1 MPIKGGFGGAN
12 TNANGLPFE
21 HKTSLH
27 TALELAGFEVIEG
40 KEFAIVLK
48 NGKEIGASAP
58 KQKLYKLLTNL
69 EIEHENRLS
78 KQLWPDEA
86 LFVHD
91 SRTLFIIEK
100 KYQEVSGSVDEK
112 LQTCDFKRKQY
123 VKLVAGGHLTVEY
136 IYVLNDWFRD
146 AVYTDVLEYIKS
158 VGCHYYFNEIPLH
171 TLGLDS

>member
-1 MPIKGGFGGAN
+1 MPVKGGIGGAN

-27 TALELAGFEVIEG
+27 AALEMAGFEVVEG
-40 KEFAIVLK
+40 KEFALVIRD
-48 NGKEIGASAP
+48 GKEIGASAP

-69 EIEHENRLS
+69 EIDHEHRLS

-86 LFVHD
+86 LFVHETQ
-91 SRTLFIIEK
+91 TLFIIEK

-123 VKLVAGGHLTVEY
+123 AKLIAGGNLTVEY
-136 IYVLNDWFRD
+136 IYVLNDWFKD
-146 AVYTDVLEYIKS
+146 PVYADVLSYIES
-158 VGCHYYFNEIPLH
+158 VGCHYFFNRIPLEV
-171 TLGLDS
+171 LGLND